1 MFNKKDLDITVTC
14 ASGTEKILK
23 TALNRLGYGEVPVVN
38 GKAHVLGSGQDVA
51 RLNLFLRTAD
61 RVYITLKEF
70 SATSFDE
77 LFDGVYAIPWETFI
91 PKDACVLV
99 DGKCVK
105 STIYAISASQSI
117 IKKAIAK
124 RLCERYKLSSLP
136 ETGSKYQIDF
146 SIFKDTVSIMLNT
159 SGVGL
164 HKRGYRE
171 KVWIAPIKETLASSL
186 LLYSDFYHEKPLIDP
201 FCGSGTIIIEGALTA
216 LNIAPGIFRKFAF
229 SDWKNFDKKFYAK
242 AFEEAKD
249 GEVRDRKL
257 DFSGFDIDPKAIDL
271 ARLHA
276 KRAGVFDKVK
286 FSARSVDRL
295 VLPKGK
301 GTIVTNPPYGER
313 VYDKKE
319 AEACYKTLGE
329 KLKENKEFSA
339 FIITSAKNFE
349 KCFGKRADRV
359 KKLYNSEK
367 ECGYY
372 FYYGKKEQNN
382 D

>member
-1 MFNKKDLDITVTC
+1 MFSKSDLDVTVTC
-14 ASGTEKILK
+14 ASGTERILK

-38 GKAHVLGSGQDVA
+38 GKAHVIGSAKDVA

-61 RVYITLKEF
+61 RVYLTLKEF
-70 SATSFDE
+70 SATTFDQ
-77 LFDGVYAIPWETFI
+77 LFDGVHSIPWETII

-117 IKKAIAK
+117 VKKAIAK
-124 RLCERYKLSSLP
+124 RLCEKYKISTLP
-136 ETGSKYQIDF
+136 ETGSTYEIDF

-186 LLYSDFYHEKPLIDP
+186 LLYSDFYHERPLIDP
-201 FCGSGTIIIEGALTA
+201 FCGSGTIIIEGALIA
-216 LNIAPGIFRKFAF
+216 LNIAPGILREIAF
-229 SDWKNFDKKFYAK
+229 SNWKNFAKMFYLEAV
-242 AFEEAKD
+242 EEAKD
-249 GEVRDRKL
+249 GEIRDRKL
-257 DFSGFDIDPKAIDL
+257 DFCGFDIDKKAVDL

-276 KRAGVFDKVK
+276 RRAGILDKVK
-286 FSARSVDRL
+286 FSQRSVDNL
-295 VLPKGK
+295 VLPKGV

-319 AEACYKTLGE
+319 AEACYKSLGE
-329 KLKENKEFSA
+329 KLKGNPEFSA

-349 KCFGKRADRV
+349 KCFGKKADRV

-372 FYYGKKEQNN
+372 FYYGKKERNN